1 MKKVSLLILVSMILL
16 LAFTSCDMLPESV
29 AGPLT
34 SVKDTVVGGFN
45 TAKNTVLGWL
55 GIETE
60 PEHEHVWTDATC
72 ESPKTC
78 ECGETEGE
86 ALGHTWTE
94 ATCESPKTCSVCSK
108 TEGNPLKHEWEAATC
123 ETPATCKL
131 CGETSGEAL
140 DHTWIDA
147 TCTDAKYCAMCNKT
161 EGTASGH
168 DWMEATCVLPKTCKV
183 CAATEGVANGHTWNP
198 ADCENPETCLN
209 CGATE
214 GECVGHN
221 WTEATCVLPEIC
233 LNCGETQGEALGH
246 DFADA
251 TCTEAKTCKNGCGIT
266 QGSPLGHDWTEATC
280 VDPSVCNTC
289 GAVSEVAPDGHDFA
303 DATCVLPKTCK
314 LCQATEGEA
323 LGHKGGT
330 ATCNT
335 LAVCEVCEESYGE
348 YDGHNIVTTDATF
361 TCSKCNVSFSVVSE
375 GVYFNGDDMTGTTI
389 GSYTGTAIG
398 NYVGTGSAYNGG
410 ANKVVS
416 ENGVWKAITDE
427 ARVDGTDAA
436 GTTQMQVWLPQIKTG
451 FKEFNAGNKSI
462 GAMSFKLKLDFTYAK
477 DVFSLLLHNT
487 NGWNP
492 ENGIRTNVLDIQP
505 IVTEGVVTG
514 YKANVWVDN
523 SRTTVELPVK
533 LVDGGSATEWFEVQL
548 FFVMDSEKDVVTTY
562 YYIDGA
568 FLASGSYTNT
578 VDGDALSC
586 VYINLN
592 AWNAGT
598 GYYMDDILFGH
609 TTNSHYVFD
618 HQSHVVTPA
627 TCTEPETCSCGL
639 TKGEALGHDWA
650 DATCTAPKSCKR
662 DGCDATEGDPLGHS
676 LELSYTEE
684 AATLAC
690 ACGVTL
696 TLDEYREWD
705 GEGTDSK
712 FSHSP
717 NGKVE
722 TVYANDGTWGFIF
735 KPDTE
740 TTEAAGN
747 GWAEYPGSGC
757 FGAQIQPWIPSN
769 NRADCLAGF
778 SCENNAVGVI
788 SFDIK
793 YNITRHE
800 NRDTNFQLGVGK
812 PRNASDWNDG
822 GSWTDDQI
830 TILCIDDYSEDGI
843 LVRGGVNSSMT
854 LATIGVENGW
864 SEWFNV
870 TISIEMLDTGYMNT
884 YYYING
890 VFCGSYS
897 RDLSVADADGR
908 FLNPKEIEAFQFS
921 GWTYAANTGVMFD
934 NMVFGYTAGAHNLLT
949 GEAHD
954 RLAATCTEPEQCTCG
969 YVYGPALGHTSSEAT
984 CTEDAMCSR
993 CGEVAEKALGHNLVV
1008 SGYDAAAKTMTYACA
1023 NNCGASY
1030 ALNGYYMDGT
1040 NTDNLVVVNNGA
1052 DYVLNINEAGQY
1064 EMLYP
1069 HDTTGTDAIKGQ
1081 QQIWVPVQGNPAD
1094 MFDFSCANNAIGF
1107 LSFKVSGYN
1116 NYQNIQFKLNAER
1129 GAADWSWSTTSFAA
1143 FDITPV
1149 KSDDQTTVDL
1159 IGYNN
1164 TLLKTIEVGEDK
1176 WTPWLDVVI
1185 GIQLKDD
1192 NTMALTYIVD
1202 GELLGTIE
1210 AAMPI
1215 STGRITSVYING
1227 RTSVKDSGFKF
1238 DDLVFAYTKADSHY
1252 KVDDVTH
1259 VAVSEATCTEPS
1271 LCACGYVLAP
1281 AKGHTAGDPTCTEDA
1296 ACSVCGVV
1304 VAKATGHNLAVSG
1317 YDAAAKTMTYACAN
1331 NCGASYALN
1340 GYYMDGTNTDNLV
1353 VVNNGADYV
1362 LNINEAG
1369 QYEMLY
1375 PHDTTGTDAI
1385 KGQQQIWVPVQGNPA
1400 DMFDFSCANNAIGFL
1415 SFKVSGYNNYQNIQ
1429 FKLNAERGA
1438 ADWSWSTTSFAA
1450 FDITPVKSDDQ
1461 TTVDLIGYNNTL
1473 LKTIEVGE
1481 DKWTPWLDVVIGIQ
1495 LKDDNTMAL
1504 TYIVDGE
1511 LLGTIEAA
1519 MPISTGRIT
1528 SVYINGRTSVKDSGF
1543 KFDDLVFGYVAPVA
1557 TPAE

>member
-34 SVKDTVVGGFN
+34 GVKDTVVGGFN

-183 CAATEGVANGHTWNP
+183 CGGTEGVANGHTWNP

-289 GAVSEVAPDGHDFA
+289 GAVSEVAPDGHDYE
-303 DATCVLPKTCK
+303 DATCVLPMTCK
-314 LCQATEGEA
+314 LCGGTEGEA

-335 LAVCEVCEESYGE
+335 LAVCEVCEEPYGE
-348 YDGHNIVTTDATF
+348 YDGHAIVTTDATF

-389 GSYTGTAIG
+389 GSYTGTSIG

-427 ARVDGTDAA
+427 ARVEGTDAA
-436 GTTQMQVWLPQIKTG
+436 GATQMQVWLPQIKTG

-462 GAMSFKLKLDFTYAK
+462 GAMSFKLKLDLTYAK

-492 ENGIRTNVLDIQP
+492 ENGIRTNVLNIQP
-505 IVTEGVVTG
+505 IVADDGVVTG
-514 YKANVWVDN
+514 YKAAVWNDN
-523 SRTTVELPVK
+523 NQATVTLPVD
-533 LVDGGSATEWFEVQL
+533 LVEGGSATEWFEVQL

-618 HQSHVVTPA
+618 HQAHVVTPA

-650 DATCTAPKSCKR
+650 DATCTEPKTCKTC
-662 DGCDATEGDPLGHS
+662 GATEGAPLGHS
-676 LELSYTEE
+676 FELSLTEE

-690 ACGVTL
+690 ACGVTF
-696 TLDEYREWD
+696 TLEEYREWD

-712 FSHSP
+712 FAHSP

-769 NRADCLAGF
+769 ARDENVLSGF
-778 SCENNAVGVI
+778 SCENNASGLI

-793 YNITRHE
+793 TSITRHPD
-800 NRDTNFQLGVGK
+800 RDTNLTLGVGK
-812 PRNASDWNDG
+812 PRNASNWNDG
-822 GSWTDDQI
+822 GSWTDDFIQI
-830 TILCIDDYSEDGI
+830 LVIEEYSEDG
-843 LVRGGVNSSMT
+843 VVVKGGVNAGMT
-854 LATIGVENGW
+854 LATIGVEDGW

-870 TISIEMLDTGYMNT
+870 TISIEMLDTGFMNT
-884 YYYING
+884 HYYING
-890 VFCGSYS
+890 LYCGSYS

-921 GWTYAANTGVMFD
+921 GWTYAANTGIMLD

-984 CTEDAMCSR
+984 CTEDAKCSV
-993 CGEVAEKALGHNLVV
+993 CGEVAEEALGHNLVV
-1008 SGYDAAAKTMTYACA
+1008 SGYDAAAHTMTYACANNCGASYALSGHYFDGTGETFTNASGDQTSYTGDTANGYYDYFNKSDAPSNAQAQLWIPSNAKAPDTFDNFTCANNSFGVFAFKIKPNNTDGDIEFILAERRNDQWGAGWPDSSINVLNIKKIADGSVAIKGGIDNYSTDLGTVSLSENDGWIDIALMIQLTSEKEITLTVYVNGKLAGTVTGAMDIHNGRIRAMYIKSSNTTKGAGFAVDNIAFAYTTEKVHFQLDGQAHEKSAATCTEPEQCSCGYVYAPAKGHTAGDPTCTEDAVCSVCGEVVAKATGHNLAVSGYDATAKTMTYACA

-1030 ALNGYYMDGT
+1030 ALTGHYFDGTGETFTNASGDQTSYTGDTANGYYDYFNKSDAPSNAQAQLWIPSNAKAPDTFDNFTCANNSFGVFAFKIKPN
-1040 NTDNLVVVNNGA
+1040 NTDGDIEFILAERRNDQWGA
-1052 DYVLNINEAGQY
+1052 GWPDSSINVLNIKKIADGSV
-1064 EMLYP
+1064 
-1069 HDTTGTDAIKGQ
+1069 AIKGG
-1081 QQIWVPVQGNPAD
+1081 IDNYSTDLGTV
-1094 MFDFSCANNAIGF
+1094 S
-1107 LSFKVSGYN
+1107 LSENDGW
-1116 NYQNIQFKLNAER
+1116 I
-1129 GAADWSWSTTSFAA
+1129 
-1143 FDITPV
+1143 DIA
-1149 KSDDQTTVDL
+1149 L
-1159 IGYNN
+1159 M
-1164 TLLKTIEVGEDK
+1164 
-1176 WTPWLDVVI
+1176 
-1185 GIQLKDD
+1185 IQLTSEKEI
-1192 NTMALTYIVD
+1192 TLTVYVN
-1202 GELLGTIE
+1202 GKLAGTVTG
-1210 AAMPI
+1210 AMDI
-1215 STGRITSVYING
+1215 HNGRIRAMYIKSSNTTKG
-1227 RTSVKDSGFKF
+1227 AGF
-1238 DDLVFAYTKADSHY
+1238 A
-1252 KVDDVTH
+1252 VD
-1259 VAVSEATCTEPS
+1259 
-1271 LCACGYVLAP
+1271 
-1281 AKGHTAGDPTCTEDA
+1281 
-1296 ACSVCGVV
+1296 
-1304 VAKATGHNLAVSG
+1304 
-1317 YDAAAKTMTYACAN
+1317 
-1331 NCGASYALN
+1331 
-1340 GYYMDGTNTDNLV
+1340 
-1353 VVNNGADYV
+1353 
-1362 LNINEAG
+1362 NI
-1369 QYEMLY
+1369 
-1375 PHDTTGTDAI
+1375 
-1385 KGQQQIWVPVQGNPA
+1385 
-1400 DMFDFSCANNAIGFL
+1400 
-1415 SFKVSGYNNYQNIQ
+1415 
-1429 FKLNAERGA
+1429 
-1438 ADWSWSTTSFAA
+1438 
-1450 FDITPVKSDDQ
+1450 
-1461 TTVDLIGYNNTL
+1461 
-1473 LKTIEVGE
+1473 
-1481 DKWTPWLDVVIGIQ
+1481 
-1495 LKDDNTMAL
+1495 
-1504 TYIVDGE
+1504 
-1511 LLGTIEAA
+1511 
-1519 MPISTGRIT
+1519 
-1528 SVYINGRTSVKDSGF
+1528 
-1543 KFDDLVFGYVAPVA
+1543 VFGYVAPVA